1 MILNNASIERVMK
14 KKYPK
19 PSVTVDCVVFGLD
32 DVQKLKVLL
41 IQRGVAPYED
51 EWALPGG
58 FVKIDESIEA
68 AAVRELKEETGID
81 KVFLEQLYTFG
92 EVDRD
97 PRDRVI
103 TVAYYALINIGEYIL
118 KAQTDGE
125 ITARSAFRG
134 FLETTRTKDAKWFS
148 VEELPALAF
157 DHEQILNAAKQRL
170 KGKLR
175 YQPIGFELLPT
186 KFTLTQLQRLYE
198 TVLEQ
203 KLDKRNF
210 RNKILKMKLLVD
222 LEEMQAGVSHRPAKL
237 YQFDKQRYQQLEK
250 AGFNF
255 EI

>member
-1 MILNNASIERVMK
+1 MNYRYK
-14 KKYPK
+14 HPK

-32 DVQKLKVLL
+32 DAQQLKVLL
-41 IQRGVAPYED
+41 IQRGVTPYKD
-51 EWALPGG
+51 NWALPGG
-58 FVKIDESIEA
+58 FVRLNESIEA

-97 PRDRVI
+97 PRDRII
-103 TVAYYALINIGEYIL
+103 TVAYYALVNIGEYNVEG
-118 KAQTDGE
+118 KTD
-125 ITARSAFRG
+125 A
-134 FLETTRTKDAKWFS
+134 KNAKWFS
-148 VEELPALAF
+148 VENLPILAF
-157 DHEQILNAAKQRL
+157 DHKKIFDVAKQRL

-198 TVLEQ
+198 TVLQE
-203 KLDKRNF
+203 KIDKRNF

-222 LEEMQAGVSHRPAKL
+222 IGEVQAGVSHRPAKL
-237 YQFDKQRYQQLEK
+237 YQFDPQKYRELKQT
-250 AGFNF
+250 GFNF